1 LCSAIKRVPS
11 KEWFDTVSLDSLA
24 LARAGR
30 TLIRAIRVVGKP
42 GDHCGIFQW
51 MIAVELFAVSF
62 DSSPLGTDSLS
73 SNLAEECLP
82 QISKERF
89 GERS

>member
-1 LCSAIKRVPS
+1 
-11 KEWFDTVSLDSLA
+11 
-24 LARAGR
+24 
-30 TLIRAIRVVGKP
+30 
-42 GDHCGIFQW
+42 

-82 QISKERF
+82 QIRKKGSANVHEYCN
-89 GERS
+89 